1 MKKIILFSQSPFKN
15 AFISTQGPL
24 EATYEDFWKMVWEN
38 NSRIIV
44 MLCELEEN
52 DRPKCYEYWTNNQI
66 QFSSGLCLKKIDET
80 KECEY
85 LTTRTFDLSTQSY
98 TRKITQLHFRKWP
111 DHGCPEIKEAFY
123 SLEKINNV
131 LNNHF
136 FIYKGNSPVI
146 VHCSAG
152 VGRTGTIISI
162 YNINYI
168 INWHINNNLKE
179 IDSSRK
185 SFIHETIN
193 LPNSDHEL
201 D

>member
-1 MKKIILFSQSPFKN
+1 
-15 AFISTQGPL
+15 
-24 EATYEDFWKMVWEN
+24 
-38 NSRIIV
+38 

-179 IDSSRK
+179 IDLNIFNLARK
-185 SFIHETIN
+185 LKEQRRFHIQTKFQYKFIYDY
-193 LPNSDHEL
+193 LEL
-201 D
+201 SLKKLFKKK